1 MRKLLRFAVPVLLT
15 FFAMACSSDSEPT
28 IQRQLQLEAPESRAA
43 NDMQLFDLSFFDAC
57 CTEKPEGNLAVTP
70 LSARFLLSM
79 LANGI
84 EGEAVGEIT
93 TALGTGDLE
102 AVNTLSQ
109 KLTEY
114 LPSAD
119 RNVKVAI
126 ANSVWYQ
133 NGYNLNSV
141 FGQYAQRYYQA
152 QLFDI
157 DFNHVTAGEKVNKWI
172 RKNTNGLIDKIVEEG
187 SVSASVILFN
197 TLYYKGRWTHI
208 FDKSK
213 TKRESFHGVKQDA
226 TVEMMHD
233 SFKMIAHLE
242 TDEYNA
248 IKLPMGEDE
257 LFEAVFVLP
266 VDESMPISMLNEI
279 SLSKLNSEDFERVNL
294 KLALPKMKLMPEELS
309 LDKIIR
315 TLGIKSLNSSLN
327 KIFDIETPISHKI
340 LQKAVV
346 TFDETGVEAAGV
358 TGGMGETVVIPEKT
372 ISLTFNR
379 PFVFFIN
386 EAKSGAC
393 LFAGRVCQL

>member
-1 MRKLLRFAVPVLLT
+1 M
-15 FFAMACSSDSEPT
+15 
-28 IQRQLQLEAPESRAA
+28 
-43 NDMQLFDLSFFDAC
+43 
-57 CTEKPEGNLAVTP
+57 TP
-70 LSARFLLSM
+70 LSARFLLSL

-93 TALGTGDLE
+93 TALNTSDLG

-133 NGYNLNSV
+133 NGYTLNSV
-141 FGQYAQRYYQA
+141 FEQNAKRYYQA

-172 RKNTNGLIDKIVEEG
+172 SKNTNGLIDKIVEEG
-187 SVSASVILFN
+187 SVSTSVILFN
-197 TLYYKGRWTHI
+197 TLYYKGRWSNI

-226 TVEMMHD
+226 IVEMMHD
-233 SFKMIAHLE
+233 SFKMINYLE
-242 TDEYNA
+242 TDEFRA
-248 IKLPMGEDE
+248 IKLPMGEDG
-257 LFEAVFVLP
+257 LFETVFVLP
-266 VDESMPISMLNEI
+266 SDESMPISMLNGG
-279 SLSKLNSEDFERVNL
+279 SFSKLNSGEFETVNL
-294 KLALPKMKLMPEELS
+294 ILALPKLKLMPEEVC
-309 LDKIIR
+309 LDNIFS

-327 KIFDIETPISHKI
+327 KIFDVEMPITHKI
-340 LQKAVV
+340 MQKAVV
-346 TFDETGVEAAGV
+346 MFDETGAEAAGV
-358 TGGMGETVVIPEKT
+358 TGDMGETIVIPEKS

-386 EAKSGAC
+386 ETQSGAC